1 MTERQAFTGG
11 HLLLAIAGGALVG
24 GAVVLWLAPK
34 TRRELRS
41 QLEELAAWSKEKA
54 TRVPKAFSQ
63 ATDAAREAIVGAL
76 DRG

>member
-1 MTERQAFTGG
+1 MTERHAFTGG

-24 GAVVLWLAPK
+24 GAAVLWLAPK

-41 QLEELAAWSKEKA
+41 QLEDLAARSKEKA
-54 TRVPKAFSQ
+54 TRVPKPFTD
-63 ATDAAREAIVGAL
+63 ATDAAREAFVGTL

>member
-41 QLEELAAWSKEKA
+41 QLEDLAARSKEKA
-54 TRVPKAFSQ
+54 TRVPKAFSE
-63 ATDAAREAIVGAL
+63 ATDAAREAFVGTL